1 MDRSSRLAAMPART
15 KISLLA
21 CVCAVILAGCG
32 SSGGGTIPPANSAQM
47 IALLTAVERNAGSGD
62 CQLAQRQADEF
73 KHAVDLLPAAVDDEV
88 KQGLF
93 DVAEN
98 LIELAQEPSQCVD
111 QGTSGAT
118 GVAPTPETST
128 TSVPPTTQSTTTTE
142 PTTTTATDQT
152 PTNTGGG
159 GNAPPEPPAPQ
170 PPAGGGGG
178 GGGGPTSGGIGGEKG
193 TTR

>member
-1 MDRSSRLAAMPART
+1 MERSSRLGAMPARA

-21 CVCAVILAGCG
+21 CVCAVTLAGCG
-32 SSGGGTIPPANSAQM
+32 SSEQGTIPPANSAQM
-47 IALLTAVERNAGSGD
+47 ITLLAAVEKNAGSGD
-62 CQLAQRQADEF
+62 CELAQRQADEF
-73 KHAVDLLPAAVDDEV
+73 KHAVDLLPAEVDDEV
-88 KQGLF
+88 KRGLF

-98 LIELAQEPSQCVD
+98 LIELTQDPSQCVD
-111 QGTSGAT
+111 QGASGAT
-118 GVAPTPETST
+118 GLVPTTDTST
-128 TSVPPTTQSTTTTE
+128 TSVPPTTQTTTTTE
-142 PTTTTATDQT
+142 PSTTTSTDQT

-178 GGGGPTSGGIGGEKG
+178 GSPTSGGIGGEKG